1 MQNGRVLTILGPGSS
16 QVQPSPSSLER
27 QRQLGPAALCQPPK
41 RLASSSCSLSSWTW
55 RTNPLTLCPT
65 ETLATQC
72 LHCKWA
78 PFSVFGQLLDSLPS
92 TQDQRHTS
100 PSIIQAQDH
109 KSIFFG
115 AYSPG
120 PSGGTSRADQTLPH
134 GQPACST
141 P

>member
-1 MQNGRVLTILGPGSS
+1 MAARIGCAGGRRVFVLGGFGCVVDAKRPRPDDPGPSSS

-27 QRQLGPAALCQPPK
+27 QRQESILSALQLYVNPQEAGIKLLLPQFMD
-41 RLASSSCSLSSWTW
+41 LED
-55 RTNPLTLCPT
+55 NPLTLCPT

-100 PSIIQAQDH
+100 PSIIQ
-109 KSIFFG
+109 
-115 AYSPG
+115 P
-120 PSGGTSRADQTLPH
+120 
-134 GQPACST
+134 
-141 P
+141 